1 MKFGKTREQQ
11 RQIDDRYYSRV
22 AEWHNWFAWRPVR
35 LLDGRT
41 VWLETIQRK
50 RRAYSP
56 YNSYWVDEG
65 SWAYYAKE

>member
-35 LLDGRT
+35 LLDGRI

-50 RRAYSP
+50 RSAYSP
-56 YNSYWVDEG
+56 
-65 SWAYYAKE
+65 